1 MAEDMEVTP
10 STLGAESA
18 DPSEGGDVYAPESNS
33 TESWSPEVQAEYTKK
48 TQALADERKAWESQR
63 DSGSAQLR
71 QQAQQLQ
78 NYAAQLQQ
86 RQQQSQQQQAP
97 PQADPYKSLRDLNY
111 LDGGTAAQLFQG
123 VQKAIGQRDLAL
135 QQMYKEMSEVRKS
148 VQGDRTRA
156 GESEFETQLGSTLN
170 GLGIP
175 DELRNDMLE
184 HVRDV
189 ALSHEGKG
197 LMKELP
203 DITKKR
209 LISMRK
215 ISRALDKAEAETARK
230 SKSIPGSQGGGASPS
245 GGNKPGYRSPQQLA
259 DELWNTF
266 DVSNS
271 E

>member
-1 MAEDMEVTP
+1 MAEDIEVTP
-10 STLGAESA
+10 STLGADSPTP
-18 DPSEGGDVYAPESNS
+18 DGGDAAAPESDS
-33 TESWSPEVQAEYTKK
+33 TQSWSPEVQAEYTKK
-48 TQALADERKAWESQR
+48 TQALADERKAWEAQR
-63 DSGSAQLR
+63 DSHNSQLQ

-78 NYAAQLQQ
+78 NYAASLQQ
-86 RQQQSQQQQAP
+86 RQQQTQQQQAP
-97 PQADPYKSLRDLNY
+97 QQADPYKSLRELNY

-135 QQMYKEMSEVRKS
+135 QQMYKEMSEVRKA
-148 VQGDRTRA
+148 VQGDRAKA
-156 GESEFETQLGSTLN
+156 GNSEFESQLGNTLN

-175 DELRNDMLE
+175 EELRGDMLE

-209 LISMRK
+209 LDSMRK
-215 ISRALDKAEAETARK
+215 ISRALDKAEADAARK
-230 SKSIPGSQGGGASPS
+230 AKSIPGSQGGGASPS

-266 DVSNS
+266 SEGNS

>member
-10 STLGAESA
+10 STLGAESPA
-18 DPSEGGDVYAPESNS
+18 PAEGGHAPAPESDS
-33 TESWSPEVQAEYTKK
+33 PQSWSPEVQAEYTKK

-63 DSGSAQLR
+63 DQHNSQL
-71 QQAQQLQ
+71 QNQAQQLRQ
-78 NYAAQLQQ
+78 YAASLRQQQPQQ
-86 RQQQSQQQQAP
+86 RQGP
-97 PQADPYKSLRDLNY
+97 DPYQALRDLSY
-111 LDGGTAAQLFQG
+111 VDGGTAAQLFQG

-135 QQMYKEMSEVRKS
+135 QQMYKEMSEVRKA
-148 VQGDRTRA
+148 VQGSQRAA

-175 DELRNDMLE
+175 DELKEDMLE

-209 LISMRK
+209 LESMRK
-215 ISRALDKAEAETARK
+215 ISRALDKAEADAARK

-266 DVSNS
+266 SEGNS

>member
-1 MAEDMEVTP
+1 MAEDIEVTP
-10 STLGAESA
+10 STLGAESPA
-18 DPSEGGDVYAPESNS
+18 PAEGGGAPAPESDS
-33 TESWSPEVQAEYTKK
+33 PQSWSPEVQAEYTKK

-63 DSGSAQLR
+63 DQHNSQMQ
-71 QQAQQLQ
+71 QQAQQLRQ
-78 NYAAQLQQ
+78 YAAQLQQ
-86 RQQQSQQQQAP
+86 RQQQPQQPQQQRPAP
-97 PQADPYKSLRDLNY
+97 YQSLRDLSF

-135 QQMYKEMSEVRKS
+135 QQMYKEMSEVRKQ
-148 VQGDRTRA
+148 VQGSQRAA
-156 GESEFETQLGSTLN
+156 GESEFESQLGNTLN

-175 DELRNDMLE
+175 EELRNDMLE

-203 DITKKR
+203 DITKQR
-209 LISMRK
+209 LESMRK
-215 ISRALDKAEAETARK
+215 ISRALDKAEAEAAKK

-266 DVSNS
+266 DASNS

>member
-10 STLGAESA
+10 STLGAESSA
-18 DPSEGGDVYAPESNS
+18 PAESGGAPAPDS
-33 TESWSPEVQAEYTKK
+33 TQSWSPEVQAEYTKK

-63 DSGSAQLR
+63 DQHNSQL
-71 QQAQQLQ
+71 QNQAQQLRQ
-78 NYAAQLQQ
+78 YAASLQQQ
-86 RQQQSQQQQAP
+86 RQQPQQPQQRQGP
-97 PQADPYKSLRDLNY
+97 DPYQALRDLSY
-111 LDGGTAAQLFQG
+111 VDGGTAAQLFQG

-135 QQMYKEMSEVRKS
+135 QQMYKEMSEVRKA
-148 VQGDRTRA
+148 VQGSQRAA

-175 DELRNDMLE
+175 EELRNDMLE

-209 LISMRK
+209 LDSMRK
-215 ISRALDKAEAETARK
+215 ISRALDKAEADAARK

-266 DVSNS
+266 DASNA